1 MNKEGRYIWGV
12 MLALALVAATAVPG
26 AWAASDKII
35 ASYPIPTPYPSGLT
49 FGGGILYLGDFA
61 TMRIYRLNPNN
72 GSVMSSFIP
81 SPKPRGTFMYGLAY
95 SSGYLW
101 ADTGSPTRLFKISPS
116 TGSVVAS
123 YTVTGVSSG
132 DGIAADAS
140 YVYVANNNFNALY
153 IYKFSPASGSVVG
166 SWAGAK
172 YPAGL
177 NIITHVPTSKKVLM
191 NLGNV
196 DGWVYIS
203 DLTGVRYKGEQF
215 KIDAPCPKNQFVGD
229 LATRDDTHIF
239 FVSTYLKQLF
249 EHKINWGGQEYPA
262 VAPASFG
269 KVKALYR

>member
-1 MNKEGRYIWGV
+1 MNKEGRHIWRV

-35 ASYPIPTPYPSGLT
+35 ASYPTPTKYPSGLT
-49 FGGGILYLGDFA
+49 FGGGVLYLGDFV
-61 TMRIYRLNPNN
+61 TMRIYRMNPDN

-81 SPKPRGTFMYGLAY
+81 SPKPRGTYMYGLAY

-101 ADTGSPTRLFKISPS
+101 ADTGSPTRLFKITPS

-123 YTVTGVSSG
+123 YTITGVSTG

-140 YVYVANNNFNALY
+140 YVYIANNNFNALY
-153 IYKFSPASGSVVG
+153 IYKFSPASGSVVA
-166 SWAGAK
+166 SWTGAK

-196 DGWVYIS
+196 DGWVYIFN
-203 DLTGVRYKGEQF
+203 LNGVRHEGEQF
-215 KIDAPCPKNQFVGD
+215 KIDAPCPTSQFVGD

-249 EHKINWGGQEYPA
+249 EHEIDWGGQEEPA
-262 VAPASFG
+262 VAPTSFG

>member
-1 MNKEGRYIWGV
+1 MNEEGRYIRRV
-12 MLALALVAATAVPG
+12 ILALALVAATAVPG
-26 AWAASDKII
+26 ARAASDKII
-35 ASYPIPTPYPSGLT
+35 ASYPTPTKYPSGLT

-81 SPKPRGTFMYGLAY
+81 SPKPRGTLMYGLAY

-140 YVYVANNNFNALY
+140 YVYIANNNFNALY
-153 IYKFSPASGSVVG
+153 IYKFSPASGSVVA
-166 SWAGAK
+166 SWPGAK

-196 DGWVYIS
+196 GGWVYIFN
-203 DLTGVRYKGEQF
+203 LNGVRRNGEQF
-215 KIDAPCPKNQFVGD
+215 KIDAPCPTSHFVGD

-239 FVSTYLKQLF
+239 FVSTYLDQLF
-249 EHKINWGGQEYPA
+249 EHEIDWGGVEEPA
-262 VAPASFG
+262 VAPTSFG